1 MMGCE
6 IAMVIDPSVGTRIR
20 YIRELNH
27 YTREEL
33 AEFAEISSKFLYEI
47 ENGQKGLSAANL
59 LKICQALEVSCD
71 YIMTGKVDYKC
82 SEELINILESFDTT
96 QIPNV
101 KENSYSS
108 NRSKQ
113 ILIWD
118 SSKMKGW
125 RRMVAAFIFLKIC
138 DRVKNC
144 KLCQNRE
151 K

>member
-33 AEFAEISSKFLYEI
+33 VEFAEISSKFLYEI

-101 KENSYSS
+101 KKILTAVLEV
-108 NRSKQ
+108 SK
-113 ILIWD
+113 
-118 SSKMKGW
+118 
-125 RRMVAAFIFLKIC
+125 F
-138 DRVKNC
+138 
-144 KLCQNRE
+144 
-151 K
+151 

>member
-82 SEELINILESFDTT
+82 R
-96 QIPNV
+96 P
-101 KENSYSS
+101 
-108 NRSKQ
+108 
-113 ILIWD
+113 
-118 SSKMKGW
+118 
-125 RRMVAAFIFLKIC
+125 FIFLKIC

>member
-1 MMGCE
+1 
-6 IAMVIDPSVGTRIR
+6 MVIDPSIGTRIR

-33 AEFAEISSKFLYEI
+33 AEYADISSKFLYEI
-47 ENGQKGLSAANL
+47 ESGQKGLSATNL

-101 KENSYSS
+101 KKMLTILLEV
-108 NRSKQ
+108 SK
-113 ILIWD
+113 
-118 SSKMKGW
+118 
-125 RRMVAAFIFLKIC
+125 F
-138 DRVKNC
+138 
-144 KLCQNRE
+144 
-151 K
+151 